1 MMSVSRDPGDP
12 PTQGEGGKRESAGGG
27 GGGERE
33 KASQPSIEE
42 AVNETVVQL
51 ATVLNLKNSI

>member
-1 MMSVSRDPGDP
+1 MSVSCDPGDP
-12 PTQGEGGKRESAGGG
+12 PTQGEGGKRRESAGG